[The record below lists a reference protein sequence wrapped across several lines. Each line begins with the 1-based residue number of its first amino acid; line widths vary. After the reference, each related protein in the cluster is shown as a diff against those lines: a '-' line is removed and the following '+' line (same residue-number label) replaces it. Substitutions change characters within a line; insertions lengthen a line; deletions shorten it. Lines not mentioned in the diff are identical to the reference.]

1 MEIAIP
7 HTGKVVLR
15 YLNETLQNQVFQILF
30 FFCLFVISLC
40 WTLHIS
46 RTTMRGSCWVLFCC
60 MGLVFFFPFHHSPLS
75 RLHRNRGTIITSD
88 FDKCLGPDLNSS
100 FNFSSLLTQ
109 ILSYQDNFKTTSSLL
124 QSHLPKSGQ
133 TKKLFFSFFLWRNAP
148 LWRTGW
154 SYNTHALED
163 TKSSCL
169 CLPCFS
175 DWDFLQG
182 MVKPTGCSNQLLG
195 LKNFRR
201 QIFMSET
208 IQLWTK
214 LSVSW
219 NRYEASRVLRSW
231 YTVIDFLESQD
242 LSQPL
247 PALVS
252 DWSFNAN
259 VGCRFPWGHL

>member
-15 YLNETLQNQVFQILF
+15 YLNETLQNQVFQIYFF

-109 ILSYQDNFKTTSSLL
+109 ILSYQDNFKTTSSLV

-133 TKKLFFSFFLWRNAP
+133 TKKLFFLFFFEEMPHCGEQDGPITLMPWKILNP
-148 LWRTGW
+148 LASACLASQIGISCKEWWNPLVAQISCLVWRT
-154 SYNTHALED
+154 SED
-163 TKSSCL
+163 RFL
-169 CLPCFS
+169 CLKQSSYGQSFQCHEIDTRPA
-175 DWDFLQG
+175 
-182 MVKPTGCSNQLLG
+182 GCSGVDTQ
-195 LKNFRR
+195 
-201 QIFMSET
+201 
-208 IQLWTK
+208 
-214 LSVSW
+214 
-219 NRYEASRVLRSW
+219 
-231 YTVIDFLESQD
+231 
-242 LSQPL
+242 
-247 PALVS
+247 
-252 DWSFNAN
+252 
-259 VGCRFPWGHL
+259 